1 VAPSRR
7 LYGQTAASAR
17 PPKISHGC
25 DDSTARA
32 GDTAN
37 GSIAVNPTRRGHMAS
52 MATRLVTMMV
62 LAGALGLGACASSD
76 TMTSGDKMSGDKM
89 MGDKTKGDT
98 MMEKK

>member
-1 VAPSRR
+1 
-7 LYGQTAASAR
+7 
-17 PPKISHGC
+17 
-25 DDSTARA
+25 
-32 GDTAN
+32 
-37 GSIAVNPTRRGHMAS
+37 MAS

-89 MGDKTKGDT
+89 MGDKTMMKDDMKKGDT

>member
-1 VAPSRR
+1 V
-7 LYGQTAASAR
+7 
-17 PPKISHGC
+17 
-25 DDSTARA
+25 RA

-37 GSIAVNPTRRGHMAS
+37 GSIEVNPTRRGHMAS
-52 MATRLVTMMV
+52 MATRLMTTVV

-89 MGDKTKGDT
+89 SGDKTMMKDDMKKGDT